1 MRDGTKRG
9 ELTELQ
15 EQGLKRLKACALE
28 GLTIRSYAKREG
40 LSEQQ
45 LYQMAKVLRAKGVLA
60 PLRRGGKPLPPRVC
74 AERRPRFVEVQMH
87 AVTRASTVPV
97 DAAPSTWRARLPN
110 GVVLEGSTDVVVALE
125 ALAKL

>member
-1 MRDGTKRG
+1 MSEGTNRG

-15 EQGLKRLKACALE
+15 ERGLKRLAACARE
-28 GLTIRSYAKREG
+28 GLTIRAYAKRER

-45 LYQMAKVLRAKGVLA
+45 LYQMAKVLRSKGVLA
-60 PLRRGGKPLPPRVC
+60 PSSRSGKPEPPRVR

-87 AVTRASTVPV
+87 AVTRASSDP
-97 DAAPSTWRARLPN
+97 APSTWRARLPN
-110 GVVLEGSTDVVVALE
+110 GVVLEGSADLVVALE